1 MNITELLQKELDINP
16 KHICTNITTIT
27 DIYQLCFIEYEDHEK
42 IGAYITGEDGR
53 ERYLII
59 YKTQIVRIQ
68 VVYENDIRIQLQKE
82 EESHDMM
89 II

>member
-42 IGAYITGEDGR
+42 IGCYITGEDGR

-59 YKTQIVRIQ
+59 NKEQIVSIQ